1 MIAAGAPLV
10 NQPNGS
16 TVAREQRSTVSS
28 VKHFSRSSSC
38 TSFRNHRGKDHCGPV
53 LSSSRLAFVSVSWL
67 WLRECCLL
75 NRGLYEHSADP
86 ATR

>member
-10 NQPNGS
+10 NQPNRS
-16 TVAREQRSTVSS
+16 TIAREQRSAVSS
-28 VKHFSRSSSC
+28 VKHSSRSSSC
-38 TSFRNHRGKDHCGPV
+38 TSFRNHRGKGHCGPV

-75 NRGLYEHSADP
+75 NRGLYGHSADP